1 MTLQNKC
8 ISILFIL
15 ILLTVNLY
23 GQKKINNLQLREPST
38 GGFTSASFNTLTKQ
52 LNDSIPCLGSFLIWR
67 NGGLVYEKYFH
78 SADSTTEFN
87 IKSVTKSV
95 VSALAGIAKEKGLLT
110 NLHTPVVKYFPAFAQ
125 PRNKPST
132 VWFPEEKAYQDSIR
146 SKLTL
151 YQLLTM
157 QHGWDWND
165 FSGPVNIFI
174 NAKDPIRF
182 TMDIPFVDT
191 PGTKFVYS
199 SAASSLFGAALEKA
213 VHTNLKSF
221 AEQNLLKPAGMHCNR
236 WDTDPEGRTL
246 GCSEMYLTA
255 RDLVRFGLL
264 YLRSGSNGARQ
275 IIPAAWVSASVAQH
289 AVLDYWD
296 ILPGA
301 NGYGYYWWRRKTNG
315 HQAYIASGA
324 GGQIITVIPD
334 LNIVV
339 VATCFL
345 NQYNRGRSEIKRLH
359 DFVDKLTT
367 NIK

>member
-1 MTLQNKC
+1 ML
-8 ISILFIL
+8 SSF
-15 ILLTVNLY
+15 LLAINLY
-23 GQKKINNLQLREPST
+23 GQPNFNLQLKEPAN
-38 GGFTSASFNTLTKQ
+38 GDFTSSFFATLTKQ
-52 LNDSIPCLGSFLIWR
+52 LNDSVPCLGSFLIWR
-67 NGGLVYEKYFH
+67 NTGLVYEKYFH
-78 SADSTTEFN
+78 GSDSTTEFD

-110 NLHTPVVKYFPAFAQ
+110 DFNKPVIAFFPEFAQ
-125 PRNKPST
+125 PHNTPAT
-132 VWFPEEKAYQDSIR
+132 VWFSDDKAYQDSVR

-151 YQLLTM
+151 YDLLTM

-165 FSGPVNIFI
+165 FQGPVNIFI
-174 NAKDPIRF
+174 NAADPIRF

-191 PGTKFVYS
+191 PGTRFVYS
-199 SAASSLFGAALEKA
+199 SAAASLFGAALEKA
-213 VHTNLKSF
+213 VHANLKDF
-221 AEQNLLKPAGMHCNR
+221 AKENLLKPAGMHCTR

-255 RDLVRFGLL
+255 RDMMRFGLL
-264 YLRSGSNGARQ
+264 YLNKGNNGIAQ
-275 IIPAAWVSASVAQH
+275 IIPADWITASVAEH
-289 AVLDYWD
+289 AVLNYWD

-301 NGYGYYWWRRKTNG
+301 NGYGYYWWRRKTQG

-334 LNIVV
+334 LRMVV

-345 NQYNRGRSEIKRLH
+345 NQYNRGRSELKRLH
-359 DFVDKLTT
+359 DFVDELTG